1 MFRLWGKIWKKNHL
15 LRDTVICDD
24 RTEVNRTRKVY
35 DALDKIC
42 YEFDLSRPMWL
53 DSTVDEFLRHDKARF
68 TKDNFI
74 DDIDFDYL
82 EIHVIEEDD

>member
-42 YEFDLSRPMWL
+42 YEFDLSKPIWL
-53 DSTVDEFLRHDKARF
+53 DSNIDEFGRRAKTRF
-68 TKDNFI
+68 TADNFVES
-74 DDIDFDYL
+74 IDFEYL
-82 EIHVIEEDD
+82 EIHIIEED

>member
-53 DSTVDEFLRHDKARF
+53 DSTIDEFLRHDKARF